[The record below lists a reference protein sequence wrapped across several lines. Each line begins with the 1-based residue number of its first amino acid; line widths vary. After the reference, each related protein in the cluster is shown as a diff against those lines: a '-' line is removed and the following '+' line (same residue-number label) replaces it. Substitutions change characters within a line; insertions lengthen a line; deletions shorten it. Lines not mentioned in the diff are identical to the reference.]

1 MIRQSRKRTESST
14 LNYEKETRG
23 SWEKGNSDN
32 ANPGGS
38 GKETTRNPMMQNKTN
53 AEYEV

>member
-1 MIRQSRKRTESST
+1 MGRKR
-14 LNYEKETRG
+14 G
-23 SWEKGNSDN
+23 GVGEKGNSDN

-38 GKETTRNPMMQNKTN
+38 GKETKRNPMMQNKTN

>member
-1 MIRQSRKRTESST
+1 MIRQSRTRTESSI

-23 SWEKGNSDN
+23 SWGKGNSDN

-38 GKETTRNPMMQNKTN
+38 GKETKRNPMMQNKTN